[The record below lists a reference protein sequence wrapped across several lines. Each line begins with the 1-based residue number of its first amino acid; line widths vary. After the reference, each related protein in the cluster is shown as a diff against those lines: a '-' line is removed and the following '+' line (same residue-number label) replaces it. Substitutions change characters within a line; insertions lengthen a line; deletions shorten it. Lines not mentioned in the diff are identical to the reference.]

1 MTESPPA
8 PPQPVE
14 SSRQRLVAIVLI
26 LGAVIGFTAI
36 DAAAKWLNPRI
47 GVIETI
53 WLRYTSGFIW
63 TAMVLNPW
71 TVPGL
76 LASRKPKLQFLRG
89 LLLFSAT
96 MFNFFALQHLQLAQ
110 TVSIAFMAPLTVSL
124 LAGPILGEWAGP
136 RRTIAVLVGFCGVL
150 VMTRPG
156 MGAIHPAVILS
167 VLGML
172 SYAGLLL
179 ITRPLSAADS
189 PETTMF
195 YSALLGVIVL
205 APAALFQWVWPA
217 NALEWAAILI
227 MGLGGAVGHWLLIQA
242 QRRAEAPVLAPFLYT
257 QIVWMTLSG
266 YLIFDDVPDRWTILG
281 GAIVIAS
288 GLYLLHRERVRARE
302 RAAHRPM

>member
-1 MTESPPA
+1 MTESTPA
-8 PPQPVE
+8 PSQPADT
-14 SSRQRLVAIVLI
+14 SRQRLVAIVLTM
-26 LGAVIGFTAI
+26 GAVIGFTAI

-53 WLRYTSGFIW
+53 WLRYTTGFVW
-63 TAMVLNPW
+63 TALFLNPW
-71 TVPGL
+71 TVTGL
-76 LASRKPKLQFLRG
+76 LSSRKPKLQLLRG
-89 LLLFSAT
+89 ALLFSAT

-110 TVSIAFMAPLTVSL
+110 TTSIAFMAPLTVSL

-136 RRTIAVLVGFCGVL
+136 RRIIAILVGFCGVL

-156 MGAIHPAVILS
+156 MGAIHPAAFLS
-167 VLGML
+167 VLGMI

-205 APAALFQWVWPA
+205 APVALFQWVWPA
-217 NALEWAAILI
+217 SALEWAAILI

-266 YLIFDDVPDRWTILG
+266 YLIFDDVPDRWTVIG

-302 RAAHRPM
+302 RAAQRPQ